1 MQVPCICWNLAGG
14 FFRYFGNAIII
25 AYGLFYFNLY
35 QKPDQYALITT
46 IVFVVGGT
54 FSPLFYA
61 YLSDKLEPYNLKAKA
76 YLASFQALFAA
87 SCYFALFYF
96 FKSFTFA
103 VTFVILEEF
112 FAEGIVAPSL
122 SMMTLT
128 CPRGQD
134 GNIMGLYMI
143 ITSIATL
150 IPSYVL
156 GTIVNETDPKEK
168 IMFVLTWSI
177 VPCFLLGSLCYFIS
191 GFDYEKR
198 MTQMKEERTQALA

>member
-1 MQVPCICWNLAGG
+1 M
-14 FFRYFGNAIII
+14 
-25 AYGLFYFNLY
+25 
-35 QKPDQYALITT
+35 
-46 IVFVVGGT
+46 
-54 FSPLFYA
+54 
-61 YLSDKLEPYNLKAKA
+61 
-76 YLASFQALFAA
+76 
-87 SCYFALFYF
+87 
-96 FKSFTFA
+96 
-103 VTFVILEEF
+103 TFVILEEF

-156 GTIVNETDPKEK
+156 GTIVTETDPKEK
-168 IMFVLTWSI
+168 IMLVLTWSI
-177 VPCFLLGSLCYFIS
+177 VPCFLLASICYFIS
-191 GFDYEKR
+191 GFDYERK